1 MIEVNNLTKR
11 RVDKEFLKK
20 IAQKVLAKE
29 KRRELELSVALIGQ
43 KRIKELNKKYRKK
56 NRPTDVLSFKF
67 DDFGEV
73 VICPEEVKKNAKKY
87 RSSFRQELARV
98 LSHGI
103 LHILG
108 HHHDDE

>member
-1 MIEVNNLTKR
+1 MGL
-11 RVDKEFLKK
+11 LKQV
-20 IAQKVLAKE
+20 ARKVLAKE
-29 KRRELELSVALIGQ
+29 GKSGLELSIALIGQ

-73 VICPEEVKKNAKKY
+73 VICPEEVGENAKKY
-87 RSSFRQELARV
+87 RSSFKQELARV

-108 HHHDDE
+108 HHHG